1 MNNERKKYTASNS
14 TRRLRI
20 LLTGIIDKTL
30 IPRPDFQRRLVWT
43 NKDKKNFLETVLKGY
58 PFPEIYIAAGEVN
71 PSTGRG
77 TEWLVDGQQRI
88 STLYQYFD
96 GGKDSGLGED
106 LKLGRDFK
114 PYAALST
121 EEKIAF
127 LEYEV
132 VVRDLGNIPIEE
144 IKGIFEKINATGY
157 SLNAMEIHNARFDGE
172 FKKFAEEITQHS
184 FFSNSNHPIF
194 SANEIRRMRDISFA
208 LIFIITIISS
218 YFNREDELENYL
230 TKYNDEFEMANELKP
245 GILQSFTIYRSL

>member
-1 MNNERKKYTASNS
+1 M
-14 TRRLRI
+14 
-20 LLTGIIDKTL
+20 
-30 IPRPDFQRRLVWT
+30 
-43 NKDKKNFLETVLKGY
+43 
-58 PFPEIYIAAGEVN
+58 
-71 PSTGRG
+71 
-77 TEWLVDGQQRI
+77 
-88 STLYQYFD
+88 
-96 GGKDSGLGED
+96 GED

-245 GILQSFTIYRSL
+245 GILRVLQFIEACNFDQRSRMWKKSDLLTLLIEVYHLEVKEDLKLDPHQVGENLKAFYAAVESYIDLYDESFTDNLKLVREYSKAASQATNDRGNRIKRGEIIQKVILGNA